1 MAESGR
7 RLAAPGSRPPSS
19 LGGIKHLGEIPALDE
34 VPGKVPGRWAV
45 DCHPYVP
52 PWHPGHSL
60 PVNEICREDV
70 PGESGKRSGT
80 VPWEH
85 LDWGGGGAD
94 QRGGGITL
102 DPVHP
107 ILRPRPALCPGS
119 QLSGTLKKG
128 DPLPSKGRSSC
139 TQSFVIRLL

>member
-7 RLAAPGSRPPSS
+7 WLAALGSRPPSS
-19 LGGIKHLGEIPALDE
+19 LGGIQHLGEIPALDE
-34 VPGKVPGRWAV
+34 VPGKVPGRWAM
-45 DCHPYVP
+45 DCHPNVP

-85 LDWGGGGAD
+85 LG
-94 QRGGGITL
+94 RGEEVLTREEVALPLTQFIPSS
-102 DPVHP
+102 DPGP
-107 ILRPRPALCPGS
+107 PSAPAPSS
-119 QLSGTLKKG
+119 QGL
-128 DPLPSKGRSSC
+128 
-139 TQSFVIRLL
+139 